1 MEIKTFNKNIMV
13 VLSPNFRLRIALS
26 LKEKNVVAREIASVK
41 YRFRCEQRVSRD
53 QQHFPED
60 IRPRANLELFMNQ

>member
-1 MEIKTFNKNIMV
+1 MV

-26 LKEKNVVAREIASVK
+26 LREKNVVAREIASK
-41 YRFRCEQRVSRD
+41 CLFRCEQRVSRD

-60 IRPRANLELFMNQ
+60 IGPRANVELFINQ

>member
-1 MEIKTFNKNIMV
+1 MV

-26 LKEKNVVAREIASVK
+26 LKKQNVVAREIASVK
-41 YRFRCEQRVSRD
+41 CWFRCEQRVSRD

-60 IRPRANLELFMNQ
+60 IRPRANVDLFMNE